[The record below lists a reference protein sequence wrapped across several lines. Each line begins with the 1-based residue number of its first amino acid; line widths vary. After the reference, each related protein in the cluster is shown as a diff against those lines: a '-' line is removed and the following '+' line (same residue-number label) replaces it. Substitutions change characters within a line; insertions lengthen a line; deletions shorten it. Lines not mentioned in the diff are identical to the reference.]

1 MWAAYL
7 TAKKA
12 AEEAISESGLD
23 WTILRPGQLTDEP
36 GTGRVLLAPPP
47 VERADVTRD
56 DTAAVLVALL
66 DTPTTAGPDPRTA
79 SGRHRHHST
88 RSAATAEVA
97 HHGRVGRDED
107 AGNALEAAIRDLLA
121 TRAAAATICPSEAAR
136 KVALERGSAEEDAW
150 RSLMEPAR
158 MAARR
163 LVDRGEVEV
172 LQGGRIVDPST
183 AKGPVRIRR
192 AR

>member
-1 MWAAYL
+1 M
-7 TAKKA
+7 
-12 AEEAISESGLD
+12 
-23 WTILRPGQLTDEP
+23 
-36 GTGRVLLAPPP
+36 
-47 VERADVTRD
+47 
-56 DTAAVLVALL
+56 
-66 DTPTTAGPDPRTA
+66 
-79 SGRHRHHST
+79 
-88 RSAATAEVA
+88 
-97 HHGRVGRDED
+97 GRDED

-163 LVDRGEVEV
+163 LVDRGELEV
-172 LQGGRIVDPST
+172 LQRGRVVDPST